1 MATWKISNYHKKNA
15 VEVQHWQ
22 KDGKH
27 FTYSEGFR
35 WGSFTCES
43 DTKPEVDLKNEH
55 GWEPY
60 AEDVEWD
67 FDLFDDGCWGEFD
80 FIGEWTDEEKEEIE
94 ELWEEEG
101 YSGLEEAGW
110 LNDDTEYFLHGPL
123 QLENID
129 TGESW
134 NGEDDSE

>member
-15 VEVQHWQ
+15 VEVQHWS

-35 WGSFTCES
+35 WGAFTCES
-43 DTKPEVDLKNEH
+43 DAKPEVDLKNEH

-60 AEDVEWD
+60 SEDVEWD
-67 FDLFDDGCWGEFD
+67 FDMFDDGCWGEFD
-80 FIGEWTDEEKEEIE
+80 FIGEWSDEEKEEIE

-101 YSGLEEAGW
+101 YSGLEDAGW
-110 LNDDTEYFLHGPL
+110 LNDDTEYCIYGPL
-123 QLENID
+123 LLENTD

-134 NGEDDSE
+134 NGEDDTE